1 MKNFTKIV
9 MAVIVFF
16 SAQGCIQVADVNAQQ
31 PQVQNQ
37 NVGLVVANMAQVQQQ
52 YLGATTGSSVRFVDI
67 NNPRDGRVDYNDN
80 TGTTYYVV
88 GMILNG
94 QQLVNVMVSFSVL
107 KALSSNSN
115 IGLTWIGT
123 YSNVPFGAN
132 GALSNGT
139 LDINSG
145 AYYYLIK

>member
-16 SAQGCIQVADVNAQQ
+16 SAQGCIQVADVKAQQ

-52 YLGATTGSSVRFVDI
+52 YLGASTGSSIRFTDI
-67 NNPRDGRVDYNDN
+67 NPRDYRVDYNDN
-80 TGTTYYVV
+80 TGTTYYAV
-88 GMILNG
+88 GMILGGN
-94 QQLVNVMVSFSVL
+94 QFVNVMVSFSVL

-115 IGLTWIGT
+115 FGLTWIGT
-123 YSNVPFGAN
+123 YSNAPFGAN
-132 GALSNGT
+132 GVLSNGT